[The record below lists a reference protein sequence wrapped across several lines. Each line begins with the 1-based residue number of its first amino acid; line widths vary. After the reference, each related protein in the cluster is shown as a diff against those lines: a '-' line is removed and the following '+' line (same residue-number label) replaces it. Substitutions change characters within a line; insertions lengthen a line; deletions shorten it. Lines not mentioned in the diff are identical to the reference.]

1 MQGTNWYKLFYWLT
15 VADNAKT
22 FFIVGIVVFT
32 LIAIVSTI
40 INLVCGPGA
49 EDNSNASAKAR
60 KWIMWSYPFAILFW
74 SLFIFTPSRKDAL
87 FIVAGGGT
95 MTFLTSDS
103 TAKQVPHE
111 LINFVTAELQ
121 GMASDAKVSLGINT
135 QREKILDEAKG
146 MTSEAL
152 IDKMKSDTAF
162 AKVIMNK

>member
-1 MQGTNWYKLFYWLT
+1 MNWYKLFYWLT

-22 FFIVGIVVFT
+22 FFIVGIVIFT
-32 LIAIVSTI
+32 AIAVVATI

-49 EDNSNASAKAR
+49 DDNESASKKAR
-60 KWIMWSYPFAILFW
+60 RWIMWSYPFAILFW

-111 LINFVTAELQ
+111 LINFVTSELQ
-121 GMASDAKVSLGINT
+121 EMASDAKVSLGINN
-135 QREKILDEAKG
+135 QKQKLIDEAKG
-146 MTSEAL
+146 MTSEQL
-152 IDKMKSDTAF
+152 MEKMKTDTSF
-162 AKVIMNK
+162 AKVILNK